1 LGSLTRLNIKDE
13 RMQDSLDLVVNLQRD
28 DGKWLLKNTY
38 NGKMWMDIEI
48 KHKSSKWITLKALT
62 VLKGFYKE

>member
-38 NGKMWMDIEI
+38 NSKMWMDIEI

-62 VLKGFYKE
+62 VLKEF